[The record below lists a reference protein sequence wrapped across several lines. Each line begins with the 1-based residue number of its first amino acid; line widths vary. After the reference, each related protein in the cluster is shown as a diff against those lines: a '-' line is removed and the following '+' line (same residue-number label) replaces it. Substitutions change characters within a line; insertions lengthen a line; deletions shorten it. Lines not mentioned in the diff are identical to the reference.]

1 MSFLMVERDTS
12 LFMPAT
18 YELQSRGFLE
28 EQIWVL
34 VFAWAFLYS
43 MKSFWSFVTLYVRKA
58 FLRAGSCL
66 GFWTLDERGIEDLAA
81 WRVTFMNAAR
91 ASSMFYVSG
100 KEEVSYLFIYL
111 KVFILWSSVRFE
123 NRGQSAFCVI
133 HLAGLLERGSSLSEV
148 RIIGKWSMTH
158 KSEWVDHAREG
169 DKEMNKVLGRLRR
182 VYRE

>member
-1 MSFLMVERDTS
+1 MRNYPIVSLYLSTLWRGRQAHWYSRLQGRRFLMTVS
-12 LFMPAT
+12 NGWMNF
-18 YELQSRGFLE
+18 
-28 EQIWVL
+28 
-34 VFAWAFLYS
+34 
-43 MKSFWSFVTLYVRKA
+43 FWPPWNVSWFT
-58 FLRAGSCL
+58 GPE
-66 GFWTLDERGIEDLAA
+66 ERGIEDLAA